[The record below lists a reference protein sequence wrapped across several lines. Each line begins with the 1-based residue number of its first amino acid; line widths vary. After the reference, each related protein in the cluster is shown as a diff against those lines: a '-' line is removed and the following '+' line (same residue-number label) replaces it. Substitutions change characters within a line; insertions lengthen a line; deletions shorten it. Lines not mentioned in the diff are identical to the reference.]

1 MIKTPFSSK
10 KMPETGSIKPMVSAK
25 VGRDLE
31 RHVEDQHLRMGFWDQ
46 FKFNRKA
53 SEITAE
59 KLGEIT
65 IALVEKQRDE
75 IFQKLMLE
83 LDINKKRT
91 YAEYM
96 ENVGHLNK
104 DLVLKSNRMERELR
118 AVMLE
123 ELEQIYK
130 EKEAWTKLIEGM
142 NLSNEDR
149 DHEMERMKDWIN
161 LARGQVDGKISTLI
175 ETHSAS
181 LKVTLELL
189 KNEAIK
195 ANDALGLGGQS
206 SRS

>member
-25 VGRDLE
+25 VGHDLE
-31 RHVEDQHLRMGFWDQ
+31 RHVQNQELRMGFWDQ
-46 FKFNRKA
+46 FKFSRKA

-118 AVMLE
+118 TVMRE
-123 ELEQIYK
+123 EIEQIYK
-130 EKEAWTKLIEGM
+130 EQEAWIKMIEGM

-149 DHEMERMKDWIN
+149 AHEMERIKDWIA
-161 LARGQVDGKISTLI
+161 LACGQVDGKISTLV

-195 ANDALGLGGQS
+195 ADDALGLGGQS
-206 SRS
+206 SRG